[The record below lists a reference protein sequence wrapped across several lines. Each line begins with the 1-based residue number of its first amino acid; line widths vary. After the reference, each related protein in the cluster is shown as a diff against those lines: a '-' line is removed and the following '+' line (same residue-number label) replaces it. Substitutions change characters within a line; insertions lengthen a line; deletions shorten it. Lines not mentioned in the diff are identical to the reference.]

1 MKKLV
6 FSGCSFTAGHGWN
19 EHDPTNSTVTTVS
32 ESPNLWVNLC
42 YQNIKQFKNLKL
54 INVGIGGASNTEIFQ
69 STIKSISDHGDEIDT
84 IFCQWTAMPRYNF
97 KVGFEL
103 WNTDESLNTTN
114 RIDNINLN
122 NGSQWSRRDVNNLLN
137 KFKVMHHLH
146 WEILKVV
153 EYSNIISKIAKQM
166 QIKNVFFING
176 LCPWDDNYF
185 TQLTN
190 AKSNSYTPFTKKE
203 ILNIDS
209 RSDQDIF
216 ILYSQAHQH
225 YKEAGGIDESRWI
238 NLYNSFLKN
247 RIDFN
252 FDKIHPGIQSNQLYY
267 QIIYLEMNYQ
277 RNVFDKIRLKWFN

>member
-1 MKKLV
+1 MKKIV
-6 FSGCSFTAGHGWN
+6 FSGCSFTAGHGWD
-19 EHDPTNSTVTTVS
+19 ECDPFNNSVTSVK

-42 YQNIKQFKNLKL
+42 HQNIEQFKNLEL
-54 INVGIGGASNTEIFQ
+54 INVGVGGASNTEIFQ
-69 STIKSISDHGDEIDT
+69 STIKSISQHGNDIDT

-103 WNTDESLNTTN
+103 WNTDESLTTN
-114 RIDNINLN
+114 RTYDVNLN
-122 NGSQWSRRDVNNLLN
+122 RGKQWSRTYVNNLLN
-137 KFKVMHHLH
+137 EFKVMHHLH

-153 EYSNIISKIAKQM
+153 EYSNIINMITKQL

-185 TQLTN
+185 TQLIDVEPE
-190 AKSNSYTPFTKKE
+190 SYTPFTKKE
-203 ILNIDS
+203 ILTIDS

-216 ILYSQAHQH
+216 LLYSQAHQH
-225 YKEAGGIDESRWI
+225 YKEAGGIDESQWI

-247 RIDFN
+247 KIDFN

-267 QIIYLEMNYQ
+267 QIISNKLNSQ
-277 RNVFDKIRLKWFN
+277 ST